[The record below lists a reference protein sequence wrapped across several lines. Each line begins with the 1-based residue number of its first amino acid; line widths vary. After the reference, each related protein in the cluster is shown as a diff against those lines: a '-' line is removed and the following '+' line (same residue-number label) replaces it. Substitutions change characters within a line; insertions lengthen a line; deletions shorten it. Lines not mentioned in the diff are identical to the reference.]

1 MMAFSARIAQR
12 ALAGRYLFL
21 LCLWCGVVAAP
32 ACRSLE
38 ASPGQRHVIAADSE
52 WKEWDVLDTKRGL
65 PVQLD
70 RWIESLS
77 GYDIVYVGEEHHNHS
92 HIEAALKI
100 LRSLVDRGRHPTLAL
115 EMFGW
120 DGQEALNRYAGGG
133 YDQADR
139 TAFVTQSRWTQNWG
153 GSLEDYAPLLDF
165 AREHHLIVRAMNPP
179 KSLIRSVVKKGI
191 AGVRGEPEWSRW
203 GLDRETIVDDPLYRE
218 KILEQLQQCHGGG
231 APEDYE
237 TMYQASMV
245 RDEAMAKTLAE
256 AWESTREDGTTRGPI
271 VSYTGGGHIQY
282 KLPVP
287 KRVARRLADHVKQIT
302 VYLTSFDPARKAE
315 ISESMNEGIA
325 DYVWL
330 TPLGPQG
337 PPRRCR

>member
-1 MMAFSARIAQR
+1 MVVNARMTQR

-21 LCLWCGVVAAP
+21 VCLWCGVLAAP

-38 ASPGQRHVIAADSE
+38 AVPDQPHVTAADRE
-52 WKEWDVLDTKRGL
+52 WKEWDVLDAKRGRS
-65 PVQLD
+65 VQLD
-70 RWIESLS
+70 GWIQSLS
-77 GYDIVYVGEEHHNHS
+77 DYDIVYVGEEHHNHF

-100 LRSLVDRGRHPTLAL
+100 LRSLVDRGRTPTLAL

-133 YDQADR
+133 YDQAGR
-139 TAFVTQSRWTQNWG
+139 PEFVTQSRWTQNWG
-153 GSLEDYAPLLDF
+153 GPLEDYAPLLDF
-165 AREHHLIVRAMNPP
+165 AREHRLAVRAMNPP
-179 KSLIRSVVKKGI
+179 KALVRSVVKKGI
-191 AGVRGEPEWSRW
+191 AGVRDEPEWSRW
-203 GLDRETIVDDPLYRE
+203 GLDKETIVDDPLYRE

-245 RDEAMAKTLAE
+245 RDEAMAKTVAE
-256 AWESTREDGTTRGPI
+256 AWEATRVDRTLRGPI

-287 KRVARRLADHVKQIT
+287 KRVARRLGEDVKQIT
-302 VYLTSFDPARKAE
+302 VYLMSLDPARKAE
-315 ISESMNEGIA
+315 ISENMSDGIA
-325 DYVWL
+325 DYIWL
-330 TPLGPQG
+330 TPLSPQG